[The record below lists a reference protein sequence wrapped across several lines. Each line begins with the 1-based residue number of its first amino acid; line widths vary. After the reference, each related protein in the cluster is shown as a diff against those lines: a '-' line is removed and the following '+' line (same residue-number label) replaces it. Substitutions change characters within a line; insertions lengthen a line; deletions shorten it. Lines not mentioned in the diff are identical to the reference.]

1 MLKPDFLKF
10 SELEEILQHPIE
22 LSQSTIQ
29 KLNSNRTFIEKKL
42 AENVAIYGISTG
54 FGPLVNETISKED
67 QIQLQYNLLQQL
79 SCNTGPALS
88 IEISRSIF
96 LLRIHA
102 LSQARSGVSSD
113 LLQHMIQV
121 YNAGIFPEF
130 RRFGSVGAS
139 GDLVPLAQLGRILI
153 GKDFCL
159 IADSSNP
166 IKTSELFENL
176 GIRNYVLKEKE
187 GLALVNGTTYSCGIT
202 AFVLQKVSKLIYEEL
217 FPLISLHW
225 LLFNDSLQHLSEKVY
240 QHKAHESAQSVAKL
254 FREWLSPIQVEHS
267 HGVPQPP
274 YSSRSVVLWFG
285 AAMEQILHAEKLIE
299 TEMNS
304 VDDNP
309 LIFDEN
315 DLILHAANFQGTYIA
330 LAADELNAGMTQ
342 IAILLERIVNRI
354 THKSLND
361 GLPAFL
367 ADEPLG
373 LNSGLQGL
381 QLLLTSLTADLRTRA
396 QRYSLS
402 SIPTNADNQDVVSM
416 SANAALAAHDA
427 LERFRI
433 VTASFKLMILRA
445 FQLRELT
452 FKSPKLELWLRKAEM
467 KIEGIQFNDPN
478 LNYADLLDVLID
490 K

>member
-1 MLKPDFLKF
+1 MLKPSFLKF
-10 SELEEILQHPIE
+10 SQLEEIISQPIQ
-22 LSQSTIQ
+22 LSQTIIQ
-29 KLNSNRTFIEKKL
+29 KVNTNRAFIEKKL
-42 AENVAIYGISTG
+42 AENVPIYGISTG
-54 FGPLVNETISKED
+54 FGPLVNELISKDD

-79 SCNTGPALS
+79 SCNSGSTLS
-88 IEISRSIF
+88 IEHSRIIF
-96 LLRIHA
+96 FLRIHA
-102 LSQARSGVSSD
+102 LSHARSGISLD
-113 LLQHMIQV
+113 LLQHMILI
-121 YNAGIFPEF
+121 YNTGIYPVF

-139 GDLVPLAQLGRILI
+139 GDLVPLTQLGRILI
-153 GKDFCL
+153 GKDASL
-159 IADSSNP
+159 TSDSTIP
-166 IKTSELFENL
+166 IKTAELFEKHA
-176 GIRNYVLKEKE
+176 IQPYALKEKE
-187 GLALVNGTTYSCGIT
+187 GLAIVNGTTYSCGISV
-202 AFVLQKVSKLIYEEL
+202 FVLQNVSKLIYKEL

-240 QHKAHESAQSVAKL
+240 QHKARESAQYVAKL
-254 FREWLSPIQVEHS
+254 FREWLSPIQVEQS

-285 AAMEQILHAEKLIE
+285 AAMEQIIHAEKLIE
-299 TEMNS
+299 IEINS

-309 LIFDEN
+309 LFFDED

-342 IAILLERIVNRI
+342 LAILLERIVNRI

-367 ADEPLG
+367 ADEPVG
-373 LNSGLQGL
+373 LNSGLQGM

-416 SANAALAAHDA
+416 SANAANAAHEA
-427 LERFRI
+427 LERFELVI
-433 VTASFKLMILRA
+433 ASFKLIMLRA
-445 FQLRELT
+445 LQLRSVQLV
-452 FKSPKLELWLRKAEM
+452 SPKLEQWVRNEEI
-467 KIEGIQFNDPN
+467 KIKEIQFNDPN
-478 LNYADLLDVLID
+478 LNYSDLLDLLLD

>member
-1 MLKPDFLKF
+1 MLKPDFLTFTK
-10 SELEEILQHPIE
+10 LEEILQQPIQ
-22 LSQSTIQ
+22 LNPNAIQ
-29 KLNSNRTFIEKKL
+29 KIKANRAFIEKKL
-42 AENVAIYGISTG
+42 AENMAIYGITTG

-67 QIQLQYNLLQQL
+67 QIKLQYNLLQQL
-79 SCNTGPALS
+79 SCNSGPSLPL
-88 IEISRSIF
+88 EISRTIF

-102 LSQARSGVSSD
+102 LSQARSGISID
-113 LLQHMIQV
+113 LLQHMITV
-121 YNAGIFPEF
+121 YNAGIYPVF

-153 GKDFCL
+153 GKDSSL
-159 IADSSNP
+159 TNDSKEP
-166 IKTSELFENL
+166 VQTSELFEKH
-176 GIRNYVLKEKE
+176 GIQQYNLKEKE
-187 GLALVNGTTYSCGIT
+187 GLAIVNGTTYSCGIT
-202 AFVLQKVSKLIYEEL
+202 VFVLQKVSKLIHEEL

-240 QHKAHESAQSVAKL
+240 QHKAHESAQSVAKN
-254 FREWLSPIQVEHS
+254 FREWLSPIVVEQS

-274 YSSRSVVLWFG
+274 YSSRSVVLWLG
-285 AAMEQILHAEKLIE
+285 SALEQISHAQKLAE

-309 LIFDEN
+309 LFFDED

-416 SANAALAAHDA
+416 SANAAHAAHEA
-427 LERFRI
+427 FERFQLVI
-433 VTASFKLMILRA
+433 ASFKLMILRA
-445 FQLRELT
+445 LQVR
-452 FKSPKLELWLRKAEM
+452 KVQVPSPKLEKWLHKEEI
-467 KIEGIQFNDPN
+467 KIEGVYFNDPN
-478 LNYADLLDVLID
+478 LNYADLLHTFID